1 MPFHLKTDVAIFRA
15 TLGIIW
21 GIAYYNIWSH
31 WLCTPLG
38 YRCTEKNI
46 KTRVLWKMFFH
57 IFCSK
62 QWQWEWVGKS
72 WPVKVLQFFLKKIWI
87 LFSPTHCLL
96 TLIWSLLSAIS
107 IQQTLGT
114 DRKDIIWLESV
125 KMGAS
130 VTRFGDTVPLWQS
143 FKSVWQFLKPSLAF
157 VEILNLIG

>member
-21 GIAYYNIWSH
+21 GIAYYSIG
-31 WLCTPLG
+31 LQMYG
-38 YRCTEKNI
+38 EKHQNESF
-46 KTRVLWKMFFH
+46 VENVFSYFF
-57 IFCSK
+57 
-62 QWQWEWVGKS
+62 QQTMTMRMS

-130 VTRFGDTVPLWQS
+130 ATRFGDTVPLWQS